1 MNPLAAKQEAFE
13 ESIKLKNQFRN
24 LDEDEVEFLDS
35 VLESTRKKEE
45 DVKRETTEQLDLFR
59 RQQEE
64 ADKVLL
70 EEGRDAD
77 GTKAE
82 AGSPEAGEGQWAV
95 NARKRKR
102 VKEKE
107 SLKGVKIR
115 KSSSANETSVK
126 PSEDTQK
133 SETGKVGSVSAATV
147 GEQETDR
154 TSTSPKAQSVA
165 GQEAVAK
172 AKTGNPTPSNA
183 TGLGLAGYSSDEE
196 E

>member
-59 RQQEE
+59 RQQED

-77 GTKAE
+77 DTKAE

-107 SLKGVKIR
+107 GLKGVKIR
-115 KSSSANETSVK
+115 KSSSANETSVN
-126 PSEDTQK
+126 PSEDTRK
-133 SETGKVGSVSAATV
+133 SEIGKEGSFSVATV
-147 GEQETDR
+147 EEQEAEKI
-154 TSTSPKAQSVA
+154 SSNPKSQLVA
-165 GQEAVAK
+165 GKAAVAN
-172 AKTGNPTPSNA
+172 AKTGNPAPSA
-183 TGLGLAGYSSDEE
+183 TTGLGLAGYSSDEG
-196 E
+196 